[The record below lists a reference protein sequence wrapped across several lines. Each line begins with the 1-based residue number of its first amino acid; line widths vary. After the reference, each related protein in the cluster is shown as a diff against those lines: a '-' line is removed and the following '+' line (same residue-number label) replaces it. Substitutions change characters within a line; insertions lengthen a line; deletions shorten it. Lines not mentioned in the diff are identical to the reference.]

1 MEDLS
6 NSSIQPL
13 SEDEST
19 WGMLIHLSSL
29 SGFFLGF
36 GWIIAPLI
44 IYLTKKDEMPYVEQE
59 GKKALNFQITMLIL
73 SIISGILVII
83 LVGIV
88 GLFAVAVMQIIFPII
103 AGLKARDGEDYR
115 YPLSYEFIK

>member
-6 NSSIQPL
+6 NSSIKPL

-19 WGMLIHLSSL
+19 WGMLVHLSSL
-29 SGFFLGF
+29 SGFFLGA

-44 IYLTKKDEMPYVEQE
+44 IYMAKRDEMPYLEQE

-73 SIISGILVII
+73 GIISGILTII
-83 LVGIV
+83 LVGILGLIAV
-88 GLFAVAVMQIIFPII
+88 GIMQIIFPII
-103 AGLKARDGEDYR
+103 AGLKARDGVEYR
-115 YPLSYEFIK
+115 YPFSYEFIK